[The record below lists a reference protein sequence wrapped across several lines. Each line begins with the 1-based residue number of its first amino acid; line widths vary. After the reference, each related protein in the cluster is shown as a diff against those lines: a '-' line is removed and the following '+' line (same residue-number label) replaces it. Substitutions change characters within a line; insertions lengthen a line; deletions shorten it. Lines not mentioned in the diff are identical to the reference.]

1 MAFQISPSV
10 NVTETDLTLNVVQ
23 IADRVGASAGLAQWG
38 PVNKPYLITAGEDDF
53 KSKFYTPNDQT
64 ATDFFT
70 MASFLDYS
78 PKAWFTRVVGPLAK
92 NATDNNGAVSL
103 LVRNEDEADTG
114 ILNQQFAGVQFIAK
128 YPGSLGNGLKVDIA
142 DTTKFATW
150 EFKSLF
156 NYAPLA
162 GEYAIAVVDSSGVF
176 SGGVGEAKQVE
187 RLSLYGNGV
196 SGGVKEK
203 RTNTLSGTVTG
214 GTKQVETL
222 TFSGTATGTSIT
234 VAGTAVTIVVGDSA
248 TVVAGKVATAL
259 AAVTATY
266 DSATASG
273 TVVTVTYK
281 SPARWTPIAGAT
293 QAGITWVDAVTVYGD
308 ATSSITLMGR
318 TFPVTFGDTA
328 ATVAANLATN
338 LGYLSNTYQDI
349 SVAGAVVS
357 YTYVAYGPSGVPTTS
372 ETSQGITAT
381 YAITTAGSNNV
392 SLSIFGVTVAVL
404 NGDTNAV
411 AAGKIAAALLAN
423 STFSQQYE
431 NISASTT
438 GVDMRRNTVG
448 KKTSPTVPADQA
460 GLGFGVTIPVQGRLG
475 TVLEK
480 YEIMTANKTDKNP
493 DGTTRYFVD
502 AIKTGS
508 NYVFV
513 ADPAVALTARTAA
526 LAGGVDDYNV
536 NRVAGITYYQNSE
549 TIDVNYLFTYGTP
562 LDQKA
567 VADVVDTRRDAIG
580 FVSPDIADVVGN
592 AGDELV
598 DVLDWRNNSINR
610 DSSYLFLDD
619 NWGLIY
625 DKYNGVNRWIPACG
639 ATAGLAARSANDV
652 NPWTSPA
659 GHQRGVYKRFIK
671 MAWSANKSQR
681 DELYKVGIN
690 SIVTFPNEGAVL
702 YGDKTATSRPSAFGH
717 YNVRSAFIVAE
728 KSSANFAKQ
737 FLFEVNDAF
746 TQNQFLNA
754 LRPFLR
760 TMISGR
766 AFEEAKVIV
775 DSSNNTAAVKAS
787 NTMVGTILLRPLYSI
802 NYINLSFVA
811 VGPNVTFDEIGG
823 STV

>member
-1 MAFQISPSV
+1 MFNISPSV
-10 NVTETDLTLNVVQ
+10 NITETDLTLSVVQ

-53 KSKFYTPNDQT
+53 KDRFYTPNDQT

-78 PKAWFTRVVGPLAK
+78 PKAWFTRVVGPTAK
-92 NATDNNGAVSL
+92 NATDNNGAVPL
-103 LVRNEDEADTG
+103 LVRNDDDADTG
-114 ILNQQFAGVQFIAK
+114 ILGQQFAGVQFIAK

-142 DTTKFATW
+142 DTSKFATW
-150 EFKSLF
+150 EFRSLF
-156 NYAPLA
+156 NYAPRA

-196 SGGVKEK
+196 VGGIKEK

-214 GTKQVETL
+214 GTKQIETL

-234 VAGTAVTIVVGDSA
+234 VAGTAVTLVVGDTAS
-248 TVVAGKVATAL
+248 VVAGKVATAL

-281 SPARWTPIAGAT
+281 SPARWTPIAGNT
-293 QAGITWVDAVTVYGD
+293 QAGVTWVDAVTVYGD

-338 LGYLSNTYQDI
+338 LGYLTNTYQDI
-349 SVAGAVVS
+349 SVAGAVVT
-357 YTYVAYGPSGVPTTS
+357 YTYVAYGPSTVPTTS
-372 ETSQGITAT
+372 ETSQGISAA
-381 YAITTAGSNNV
+381 YAVTTAGSNNV

-404 NGDTNAV
+404 NGDTSLI
-411 AAGKIAAALLAN
+411 AAGKIATALNGN

-431 NISASTT
+431 NIAANGT
-438 GVDMRRNTVG
+438 GVDLRRNTVG
-448 KKTSPTVPADQA
+448 QKAVPNAPAEQG
-460 GLGFGVTIPVQGRLG
+460 GLGFGVTVSVQGRLG
-475 TVLEK
+475 TVLER
-480 YEIMTANKTDKNP
+480 YEIMTANKSDKNP

-508 NYVFV
+508 RYVFV
-513 ADPAVALTARTAA
+513 GDPAVALAARTAS

-536 NRVAGITYYQNSE
+536 NRVAGITQYQNAES
-549 TIDVNYLFTYGTP
+549 IDVNYLFTAGSP
-562 LDQKA
+562 LDKKA
-567 VADVVDTRRDAIG
+567 IVDVVDTRRDAIA
-580 FVSPDIADVVGN
+580 FASPDIDDVVGN
-592 AGDELV
+592 TGDELA
-598 DVLDWRNNSINR
+598 DVLDWRANSINR

-619 NWGLIY
+619 NWGLVY
-625 DKYNGVNRWIPACG
+625 DKYNGVNRWIPTCG

-671 MAWSANKSQR
+671 MAWTANKSQR

-702 YGDKTATSRPSAFGH
+702 YGDKTATSRPSAFNR

-728 KSSANFAKQ
+728 KSIANFAKQ
-737 FLFEVNDAF
+737 FLFEVNDPF

-754 LRPFLR
+754 VRPFLR

-766 AFEEAKVIV
+766 AFEEAKVII
-775 DSSNNTAAVKAS
+775 DNSNNTAQVKAE
-787 NTMVGTILLRPLYSI
+787 NRMVGTILLRPLYSI
-802 NYINLSFVA
+802 NNIDLNFTA
-811 VGPNVTFDEIGG
+811 VGPNISFEELGG
-823 STV
+823 SLV